1 MITKETVFDICDAI
15 KQEVSTRFE
24 SIKVDDPK
32 AMHFLIEG
40 EESAEYAINQIYKNL
55 ITELDK
61 K

>member
-1 MITKETVFDICDAI
+1 MITKENLWSICDDI

-40 EESAEYAINQIYKNL
+40 EEITEYAINQIYKRL
-55 ITELDK
+55 IDELDK

>member
-1 MITKETVFDICDAI
+1 MITKETIFNICDDI

-40 EESAEYAINQIYKNL
+40 EEITEYAINQIYKKL
-55 ITELDK
+55 IIELDK